1 MENIKGFADMSDSDR
16 KKALNK
22 MKKREAKKRN
32 KHQQI
37 IPVPQNNTSRS
48 GHTATGN
55 KPRAANDDA
64 RVNGC
69 STDEPISEGAAAHNS
84 DVVAQS
90 SKSSAEKLKP
100 NPGWMETDADGL
112 EHVKK
117 LLNVAEAELTPLGE
131 ATKRIRLLEQF
142 SSQNVMTFVLGFET
156 AMRKRKVLQAL
167 RAVRR
172 ALALD
177 AEHPGSIFIAVRL
190 RHALEF
196 GELQGAKNAATTAV
210 LDSKGHITS
219 AKGVV
224 EFVEDYA
231 ARNLKHIFR
240 RLGAG
245 EIMLWLAQADCP
257 GARSSLDAVDFI
269 IAALQ
274 DASPHGRSDMSI
286 SVSFCADF
294 LQRLSSGAFRLGQTI
309 IDKIAQQLRE
319 KYPRCALFEQGA
331 YGCMRV
337 T

>member
-1 MENIKGFADMSDSDR
+1 
-16 KKALNK
+16 
-22 MKKREAKKRN
+22 
-32 KHQQI
+32 
-37 IPVPQNNTSRS
+37 
-48 GHTATGN
+48 
-55 KPRAANDDA
+55 
-64 RVNGC
+64 
-69 STDEPISEGAAAHNS
+69 
-84 DVVAQS
+84 
-90 SKSSAEKLKP
+90 
-100 NPGWMETDADGL
+100 METDADGL

-142 SSQNVMTFVLGFET
+142 SSQNVMTFVLGFEI

-167 RAVRR
+167 RAVHR

-177 AEHPGSIFIAVRL
+177 AEHPSSIFIAVRL

-196 GELQGAKNAATTAV
+196 GELRGARTAAVRAV
-210 LDSKGHITS
+210 LDAKGQIPS

-231 ARNLKHIFR
+231 ARNLKHIHR

-257 GARSSLDAVDFI
+257 GAKSSLDAVDFI

-274 DASPHGRSDMSI
+274 DASPYGHSDMSI
-286 SVSFCADF
+286 SVSFSAEF
-294 LQRLSSGAFRLGQTI
+294 LQRLSSGAFRLDQII
-309 IDKIAQQLRE
+309 IDKIALQLRQ
-319 KYPRCALFEQGA
+319 KYPRCILFEQGA